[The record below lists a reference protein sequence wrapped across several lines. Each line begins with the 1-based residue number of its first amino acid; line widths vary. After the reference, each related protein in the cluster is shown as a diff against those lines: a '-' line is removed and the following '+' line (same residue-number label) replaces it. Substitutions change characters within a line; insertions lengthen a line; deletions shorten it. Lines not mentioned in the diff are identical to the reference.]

1 MPWLLTLFFW
11 SIALQVWHDDDERT
25 ITLQLKSND
34 SDALRLSQKVVQ
46 SEIAAI
52 LKAQDYIGEEGAS
65 LRAKANRCAMRR
77 GRCLALSQHA
87 YEQGDRAEAKR
98 WSELGEQMRLANV
111 HARNAIYAH
120 RNAGKDPLLFLDL
133 HGLYVQVG
141 TFLVALLL
149 AKVQR
154 CDKRSAPTPKDVI
167 MWLNTW
173 KNRTDV

>member
-98 WSELGEQMRLANV
+98 WSELGKAEGEQMRLANV

-141 TFLVALLL
+141 TSWRHSFRQRFNVVTN
-149 AKVQR
+149 VQPR
-154 CDKRSAPTPKDVI
+154 LQK
-167 MWLNTW
+167 M
-173 KNRTDV
+173 